1 MGDAKRRALAQETP
15 GAVALANEPMP
26 GPSVLAAL
34 IAPYSTHEFLTQYWP
49 AKLFEAH
56 GDPARFPA
64 FLCSPELASVEALS
78 RAYRGSLRF
87 ASGRSDSPHMASGP
101 QVAAIS
107 LYRMGLTVQFD
118 DIADCVAPTRTD
130 LGRLEA
136 ELGINSGA
144 ARASAFASPITEG
157 LGVHFDS
164 YDLFSVQ
171 LRGAKRF
178 HVAPV
183 KELSY
188 PVGNPYAPGM
198 EPMADLYPQVV
209 NGFPDPARAEFACV
223 DLKPGSVLFLP
234 RGTWHYTES
243 EGDSLSVSI
252 CLFLSPAA
260 DFVLRQL
267 YLLLLQDPQWRRPLY
282 GAWGGVA
289 NRSAAASQLERLLAR
304 LPDLAR
310 QLRPDELMS
319 NLMPLE
325 QRLNSIG
332 PQDRFQRAPN
342 TSLEV
347 EGSLSPITDDHEWIS
362 IKVRDPAYGERST
375 RIKVSQRARPVFQWI
390 SGQAKPFAAADL
402 ASRFPDLPFSTHQHI
417 LQVAAGAGLLK
428 LFWYPTLAS
437 DNPPDERQPA

>member
-1 MGDAKRRALAQETP
+1 MGDAKRRALAH
-15 GAVALANEPMP
+15 GARAAVALANEPAP

-34 IAPYSTHEFLTQYWP
+34 AAPHSAQEFLTQYWP
-49 AKLFEAH
+49 AKLFTAH

-64 FLCSPELASVEALS
+64 FLRSPELTSVEALS
-78 RAYRGSLRF
+78 PVYRGGLRF
-87 ASGRSDSPHMASGP
+87 ASGRSNTPHMAPSE

-118 DIADCVAPTRTD
+118 DIADCVAPTRAD
-130 LGRLEA
+130 LRRLEV

-144 ARASAFASPITEG
+144 ARASVFASPVREG

-188 PVGNPYAPGM
+188 PVGNPYAPGT

-209 NGFPDPARAEFACV
+209 NGFPDPAHAEFTCV
-223 DLKPGSVLFLP
+223 DMKPGSVLFLP

-243 EGDSLSVSI
+243 EADSLSVSI

-282 GAWGGVA
+282 GAWGGTA
-289 NRSAAASQLERLLAR
+289 SRGAAASQLERLLAK

-325 QRLNSIG
+325 QRLNSIV
-332 PQDRFQRAPN
+332 PHDRFQRTPN
-342 TSLEV
+342 TSLQV
-347 EGSLSPITDDHEWIS
+347 EGSLSPITGDHEWIS
-362 IKVRDPAYGERST
+362 IKVQDPAYGERST
-375 RIKVSQRARPVFQWI
+375 RIKISQRARPVFQWI
-390 SGQAKPFAAADL
+390 SSQAKSFAAADL

-417 LQVAAGAGLLK
+417 LQAAAGAGLVK
-428 LFWYPTLAS
+428 LFWYPALAA
-437 DNPPDERQPA
+437 DNPPDEREPA